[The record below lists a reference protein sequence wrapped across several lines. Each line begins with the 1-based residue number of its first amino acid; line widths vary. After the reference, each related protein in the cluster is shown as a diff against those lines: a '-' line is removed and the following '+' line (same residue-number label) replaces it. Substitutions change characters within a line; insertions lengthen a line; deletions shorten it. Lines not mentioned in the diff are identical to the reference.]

1 MTTPDRMIGLM
12 SGTSLDGVDAVLATF
27 EPQPSLLAAHHL
39 EYPQSIKDRC
49 LAMHRPGADDLDEAA
64 RLSNALA
71 HLYAQAVR
79 ELLAKANL
87 PAQNI
92 RAVACHG
99 QTVRHNPAAGYTIQ
113 LNNPSLLAELTKIRV
128 IADLRS
134 RDIAAGGQGA
144 PMVPA
149 FHEAMFRHPT
159 RHRVVLN
166 LGGIANLTDLASHRL
181 TTGFDCGPANI
192 LMDAWIHHVSGLAF
206 DSDGA
211 WAATGH
217 IDTSLLSRLL
227 NHPFFSSTPPK
238 SCGREEFN
246 LTWLLSQL
254 KPDMVAAED
263 VQATLLALTVRS
275 CTDAIRRWCG
285 IPDDLLVCG
294 GGARN
299 AQLLAA
305 LAREFPASRVA
316 ATDEFGIA
324 ADHVEAMAFAWLG
337 YRTLNGLFG
346 NLPSVTGA
354 LGPRVLGAIYPA

>member
-12 SGTSLDGVDAVLATF
+12 SGTSLDGIDAVLATF
-27 EPQPSLLAAHHL
+27 EPQLSLLAAHHL

-79 ELLAKANL
+79 ELLAKANF
-87 PAQNI
+87 PAEDV
-92 RAVACHG
+92 RALACHG
-99 QTVRHNPAAGYTIQ
+99 QTVRHNPAAGYTVQ
-113 LNNPSLLAELTKIRV
+113 LNNPSLLAELTKICV
-128 IADLRS
+128 VADLRS

-149 FHEAMFRHPT
+149 FHEALFRHDT
-159 RHRVVLN
+159 RHRIVLN
-166 LGGIANLTDLASHRL
+166 LGGIANLTDLAPHRL

-192 LMDAWIHHVSGLAF
+192 LMDAWIHHVLGHAF

-211 WAATGH
+211 WAATGN

-227 NHPFFSSTPPK
+227 SHPFFSVAPPK
-238 SCGREEFN
+238 SCGREEFD
-246 LTWLLSQL
+246 LAWLLSQL
-254 KPDMVAAED
+254 KTDTVAAED
-263 VQATLLALTVRS
+263 VQATLLALTVHS
-275 CTDAIRRWCG
+275 CADAVRRWCG
-285 IPDDLLVCG
+285 TPDDLLVCG

-299 AQLLAA
+299 AQLMATLAH
-305 LAREFPASRVA
+305 EFPATRVA

-337 YRTLNGLFG
+337 YRTLNGQPG

-354 LGPRVLGAIYPA
+354 VGPRVLGAIYPA